1 MKPIF
6 KFSLLLL
13 FFGISIVTFA
23 QSKRP
28 VYYPCFLMDST
39 EKNLEFIKLNASRI
53 FIDSFDCRQMLFDSI
68 GALYS
73 RTKDKKYFDALNYIR
88 NSSAATM
95 VENLYTDVIR
105 KFVQTNFSDFLN
117 QLYSGKGK
125 YLALEKELIA
135 AMNMIVDGRPFKQKY
150 MGLLN
155 VEISKAK
162 DKKDTARLYYLEK
175 LKTKIENDEY

>member
-1 MKPIF
+1 MKLVLAIL
-6 KFSLLLL
+6 FSV
-13 FFGISIVTFA
+13 FCFQISFS
-23 QSKRP
+23 QSKKP
-28 VYYPCFLMDST
+28 VYYPCFLMDSVD
-39 EKNLEFIKLNASRI
+39 KHLEFIKLNASRI

-68 GALYS
+68 GALYL
-73 RTKDKKYFDALNYIR
+73 RTKDKKYLDALSYIR
-88 NSSAATM
+88 NSSAAAK

-105 KFVQTNFSDFLN
+105 KFVQIDFNDLLN
-117 QLYSGKGK
+117 QLYNGRGK

-135 AMNMIVDGRPFKQKY
+135 AMNMIVDGRPYKQKY